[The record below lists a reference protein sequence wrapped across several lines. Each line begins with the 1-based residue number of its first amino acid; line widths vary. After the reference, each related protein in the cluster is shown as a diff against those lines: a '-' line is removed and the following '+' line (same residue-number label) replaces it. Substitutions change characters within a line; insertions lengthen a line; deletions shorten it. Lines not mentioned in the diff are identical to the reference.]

1 VALKEAIGLNEL
13 AEYFRRNNKDEGVVA
28 MSRK

>member
-13 AEYFRRNNKDEGVVA
+13 AEYFRRNNTLVLVVA